1 LLFAIH
7 DPEGQLIE
15 YTQYL
20 PGSMQFEDRGKHLG
34 EGRVSRQVLGVT
46 IPVKDVEAQA
56 ALYAKL
62 GFMQGKRT
70 GRTEFRLPGNS
81 GQEIDLE
88 TGGAGAEILF
98 EVSDTA
104 KGAETLRSRGLK
116 VERQGATVSVKDP
129 DGNLVAFISE
139 ADRREAQ

>member
-34 EGRVSRQVLGVT
+34 EGRVSQQVVGVT

-81 GQEIDLE
+81 GQEIDLKPV
-88 TGGAGAEILF
+88 GAGAEILF